1 MLGLRFSHASIRTF
15 LLVLT
20 GAIIFLLPDLAH
32 AQSTVKNVVT
42 SVTTSTGKLPNLIT
56 TVAYISGIAFGVLG
70 IIKLKEHVDSP
81 PNVPLR
87 GGLIRLLTGGMLLA
101 LPRVV
106 EAMVNTIGN
115 NGTFATFFTQ
125 LLGLNAANGPGVGAA
140 AGGVGA
146 MFANVINSFG
156 TSANL
161 LTSLAYISGLFLAVM
176 AIFRF
181 RDHVD
186 KPGQVPLSDGVKR
199 LIAGGLFL
207 SLPMTVEA
215 VTRTMAAGLV
225 TQASVKGRH
234 AWVVAATP
242 ASLDEVAVRLI
253 GDIAGPI
260 SVLLAGFSFIGGL
273 ALILIGISRLTKTMN
288 EGARGPAGIG
298 TIMTFLSG
306 GALMQLSNMVGAFSS
321 SLFGDEKMSNYAV
334 LSAPVNAALG
344 VAAAGQVISTV
355 EALML
360 FVSIVGYIA
369 FIRGWFVLKAVAD
382 GSQGVSMAQGLTFLF
397 GGSLA
402 INLGDLINTIQSTL
416 GYTNFGLAFQ

>member
-1 MLGLRFSHASIRTF
+1 MRFKHTGIRVLLLALGGAF
-15 LLVLT
+15 VL
-20 GAIIFLLPDLAH
+20 FLPDAAH
-32 AQSTVKNVVT
+32 AQSTVKEVVT
-42 SVTTSTGKLPNLIT
+42 NVNTSASKLPNLIT

-70 IIKLKEHVDSP
+70 IIKIKNHVDAP
-81 PNVPLR
+81 GQVPLAQ
-87 GGLIRLLTGGMLLA
+87 GIVRLVTGGMFLA
-101 LPRVV
+101 LPRTV
-106 EAMVNTIGN
+106 EAMVNTIGRG
-115 NGTFATFFTQ
+115 GTGAAFFTQ
-125 LLGLNAANGPGVGAA
+125 LFGLGVGGPGAGAA

-146 MFANVINSFG
+146 MIGQIINSFG
-156 TSANL
+156 TSSNI
-161 LTSLAYISGLFLAVM
+161 LTTIAYIAGIFLAVM

-186 KPGQVPLSDGVKR
+186 RPSQIPLSDGVKR

-215 VTRTMAAGLV
+215 VTRTMSAGLV

-234 AWVVAATP
+234 GWAAPATP
-242 ASLDEVAVRLI
+242 ASLDEVAVRFI

-260 SVLLAGFSFIGGL
+260 SVLLAGFAFIGGL
-273 ALILIGISRLTKTMN
+273 ALILIGISRLTKAMSD
-288 EGARGPAGIG
+288 GPRGPAGIG

-321 SLFGDEKMSNYAV
+321 SLFGDEKMSTFAV
-334 LSAPVNAALG
+334 LSPSVQASMTAAQQAS
-344 VAAAGQVISTV
+344 VVSTV

-382 GSQGVSMAQGLTFLF
+382 GAGNVSIAQGITFLL

-402 INLGDLINTIQSTL
+402 INLGDLVNAISTTL
-416 GYTNFGLAFQ
+416 GYTGAGGFGLAFQ